1 MLMERILVVDD
12 DASVRTV
19 LRNILEHEGYDVMVA
34 PNGKVAIELNRQK
47 QADLVITD
55 ILMPEKDGVETI
67 VELKEECPKTRLIA
81 MSGGGHLDPEFYL
94 QIAKT
99 LGVTGIFRKPIER
112 EELLALI
119 RESVDEVPVRGL

>member
-1 MLMERILVVDD
+1 MERILVVDD
-12 DASVRTV
+12 DASIRTV
-19 LRNILEHEGYDVMVA
+19 LRNILEHEGYDVIVA

-67 VELKEECPKTRLIA
+67 VELKEEYPKTRLIA
-81 MSGGGHLDPEFYL
+81 MSGGGHLGPEFYL

-99 LGVTGIFRKPIER
+99 LGVTGIFGKPIER
-112 EELLALI
+112 EKLLALI
-119 RESVDEVPVRGL
+119 RESVGEEPVGEL